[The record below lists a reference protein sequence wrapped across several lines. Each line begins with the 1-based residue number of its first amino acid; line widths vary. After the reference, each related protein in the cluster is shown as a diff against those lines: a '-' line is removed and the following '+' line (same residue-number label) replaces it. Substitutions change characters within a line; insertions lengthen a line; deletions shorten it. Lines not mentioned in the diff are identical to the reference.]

1 MRHRP
6 KKDFG
11 LVSAVACSLFVHL
24 AFLTAFCFLD
34 FFRTDHMNT
43 VPVYYVDIVNL
54 PVADPRAGSPSNQG
68 SDARPAAPEPRK
80 EEMRSPAN
88 VPQKLPVPIPEKKK
102 RETSADTDRDF
113 TERLARL
120 QKKVEGQ
127 HTEDA
132 IEKLRKKVAAGSGRA
147 GMPGGTG
154 TEAGSDY
161 GSYIQSRLRD
171 AFEKTIVSRSGN
183 PMAVVRLT
191 IDRFGKIAGYRIER
205 SSGDKAFDDSVIRA
219 IYLAEENIPPPPGR
233 KNFQQ
238 GFIFKPE
245 GVGKK

>member
-11 LVSAVACSLFVHL
+11 LVSAVACSLFLHL
-24 AFLTAFCFLD
+24 AFLAAFSFFD

-54 PVADPRAGSPSNQG
+54 PVADPRAGSPSQQG
-68 SDARPAAPEPRK
+68 SDAVPAAPEPSK
-80 EEMRSPAN
+80 EEMRSPDKL
-88 VPQKLPVPIPEKKK
+88 PQKLPVPDKKK
-102 RETSADTDRDF
+102 GQPRPETDNDF
-113 TERLARL
+113 TERLAHL

-127 HTEDA
+127 HTADA

-147 GMPGGTG
+147 GMPGATG

-161 GSYIQSRLRD
+161 GSYIQSRLHD
-171 AFEKTIVSRSGN
+171 AFEKTIVARSGK

-191 IDRFGKIAGYRIER
+191 IDRFGKVAGYRIER
-205 SSGDKAFDDSVIRA
+205 SSGDKAFDDSAIRA
-219 IYLAEENIPPPPGR
+219 IYLAEENFPPPPGR
-233 KNFQQ
+233 KEFQQ
-238 GFIFKPE
+238 GFVFKPE
-245 GVGKK
+245 GVATK

>member
-68 SDARPAAPEPRK
+68 SDVAPAAPEPHK

-102 RETSADTDRDF
+102 SEPSTETNSDF

-132 IEKLRKKVAAGSGRA
+132 IEKLRKKVAEGSGRA

-171 AFEKTIVSRSGN
+171 AFEKTIVSRGGK

-191 IDRFGKIAGYRIER
+191 IDRFGKVAGYRIER

-219 IYLAEENIPPPPGR
+219 IYLAEENFTPPPGR
-233 KNFQQ
+233 KEFQQ
-238 GFIFKPE
+238 GFVFKPE